1 MTGPAY
7 DFGDRIEAEVRTEV
21 DRLVTKIKLANAKS
35 GSSPLETKAHY
46 LIRPFSNAAIH
57 SLARFYASAS
67 CSGVMDFATASRVSA
82 YSCWF
87 SDDASAAAR
96 LRHLC
101 AST

>member
-46 LIRPFSNAAIH
+46 LIRPF
-57 SLARFYASAS
+57 
-67 CSGVMDFATASRVSA
+67 
-82 YSCWF
+82 
-87 SDDASAAAR
+87 
-96 LRHLC
+96 
-101 AST
+101 